1 MCKDADAEMPSGSSY
16 LLIDA
21 KEDAKDAEEDDKENR
36 QSNCWVIFPNG
47 PNEWGMVLHSHG
59 QDNRKPQEDVEFS

>member
-1 MCKDADAEMPSGSSY
+1 MIGW
-16 LLIDA
+16 LT
-21 KEDAKDAEEDDKENR
+21 EEDDKENR

-59 QDNRKPQEDVEFS
+59 QDNHKPQEDVEFS